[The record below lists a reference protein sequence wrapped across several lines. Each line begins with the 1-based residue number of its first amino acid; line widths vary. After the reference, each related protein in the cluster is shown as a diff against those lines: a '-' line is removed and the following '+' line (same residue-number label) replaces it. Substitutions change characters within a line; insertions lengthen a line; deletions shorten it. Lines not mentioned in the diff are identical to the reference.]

1 VSTILIVEDE
11 AAIADTLAY
20 VLRTEGHET
29 MHVTTGAAALERLAL
44 GGVALAIV
52 DVGLPDIGGFELV
65 RRMRSHTPVM
75 FLTAHDDEVD
85 RVRGF
90 ELGADDY
97 VAKPFSP
104 REVAGRVRA
113 ILRRVSGA
121 PAALTEASGDFRHDQ
136 PANQV
141 RFHGVALALTRYEYL
156 LLAWLLQH
164 PGRVF
169 TRDQLLD
176 AVWGHAS
183 ERGDRTVDTHVKT
196 LRAKLREVAADADP
210 IQTHRG
216 FGYSL
221 QP

>member
-1 VSTILIVEDE
+1 MSTILIVEDE

-20 VLRTEGHET
+20 VLRTDGHET
-29 MHVTTGAAALERLAL
+29 VHVTTGAAALGRLAL
-44 GGVALAIV
+44 GGVALMIV
-52 DVGLPDIGGFELV
+52 DVGLPDISGFELV
-65 RRMRSHTPVM
+65 RRMRPATPVM

-113 ILRRVSGA
+113 ILRRVSGS
-121 PAALTEASGDFRHDQ
+121 PRVAADAAGDFTHD
-136 PANQV
+136 PRANQV

-176 AVWGHAS
+176 AVWGHEG
-183 ERGDRTVDTHVKT
+183 ERSDRTVDTHVKT
-196 LRAKLREVAADADP
+196 LRAKLREIASDADP